1 MTRQQ
6 WEELFEKHEEPTDET
21 HAEWLEELMIK
32 QTVNELRR
40 ILGRVPVEPRRASA
54 KRSHV
59 VVVVNAKETVNEQKS
74 PK

>member
-40 ILGRVPVEPRRASA
+40 ILGRVPVLPWWGIRQNALTSSSSSSTPR
-54 KRSHV
+54 K
-59 VVVVNAKETVNEQKS
+59 Q
-74 PK
+74 